1 MKNSKEMADS
11 VFMIR
16 DAYLVKKHE
25 RDMAIRKAAFTAS
38 PICVLALVI
47 AGAVFFGN
55 KKVDLPPVSYPSE
68 VITDTDTDTAPVS
81 DTDTL
86 YDSYIDSDDTDP
98 KTDSSASSHNDS
110 ESRSSSGSSPNSS
123 KKESSSK
130 NTSSKS
136 SSNSQGTSSRSN
148 QDSENEDNSD
158 NGRDS
163 DTNSKDTTTS
173 RNTSSKNS
181 SNSTS
186 SKDTTTSRNTSSRDK
201 DTTTDTTGT
210 TDTEQSGVESG
221 SHDYNTSSYYS
232 SYPPYDSDTVSESD
246 ASPESDASTSTEAS
260 TDASTSTD
268 SYPWWGTSDSDASPP
283 SETDNIG
290 DGDPED
296 PQPEYYYWSN
306 EDFYELFP
314 EIYYNG
320 NKYVCDKSVYN
331 YFQTEYFFGAV
342 SLSEL
347 CPYLEYYIDGDP
359 QNWTMKDI
367 SENEAVVLYFY
378 DRYYWDECIVYRRA
392 YD

>member
-110 ESRSSSGSSPNSS
+110 DSRSSSGSSSN
-123 KKESSSK
+123 SSK
-130 NTSSKS
+130 NTSSK
-136 SSNSQGTSSRSN
+136 
-148 QDSENEDNSD
+148 
-158 NGRDS
+158 
-163 DTNSKDTTTS
+163 
-173 RNTSSKNS
+173 NTSSKNGS
-181 SNSTS
+181 SSQTTSSRGGSDSESEDNSDMN

-201 DTTTDTTGT
+201 DTTTDTAGT

-232 SYPPYDSDTVSESD
+232 SYPSYDSDTVSESD
-246 ASPESDASTSTEAS
+246 VSPESDASTDTEPS

-359 QNWTMKDI
+359 QIWTMKDI